1 MPTSTETVAIVSVS
15 YFHRHLLGK
24 KSWNV
29 YNADNV
35 ARVRR
40 DEAAAKAAEEAEEQ
54 RMQEIDAERRLAIL
68 RGEKPLPPSTEENSE
83 TAVSTER
90 SSAGSGRPRRKRK
103 REGEDDTDF
112 ELRLAR
118 ERAEPA
124 SSAIE
129 QVSHKAS
136 SSSAPIVD
144 RRGHFDLFGDEKS
157 RAHVEKNEEVEREAK
172 KKKQDFEDQ
181 FTMRLANAAGKDGL
195 VKKPWYSKGDADGLA
210 QTLKDVWGNDD
221 PRRKKRDTDRIA
233 ASDPLA
239 MMKKGASRVRELK
252 QERRKI
258 QEERDEDLR
267 QMRREDRRQER
278 HRRRHGEHSR
288 HRSTSPD
295 SSRRRRRSRD
305 GRDYGHDRHRDRDR
319 DRERKS
325 SHHQHRHHSDG
336 RSDSRGSR
344 PREQRHDR
352 NGHNS

>member
-1 MPTSTETVAIVSVS
+1 MPL
-15 YFHRHLLGK
+15 HLLGK

-29 YNADNV
+29 YNADNI

-118 ERAEPA
+118 ERAKPA

-129 QVSHKAS
+129 QVSHKVS

-157 RAHVEKNEEVEREAK
+157 RAHAEKNEEAEREAK
-172 KKKQDFEDQ
+172 KKKQDSEDQ
-181 FTMRLANAAGKDGL
+181 FTMRLANAAGRDGL
-195 VKKPWYSKGDADGLA
+195 VKKPWYSQGDADGLA

-221 PRRKKRDTDRIA
+221 PKRKKRDTARIA

-239 MMKKGASRVRELK
+239 MMKMGASRVRELK

-278 HRRRHGEHSR
+278 HRRRHGDHSR
-288 HRSTSPD
+288 HRCTSPD
-295 SSRRRRRSRD
+295 LSRRHRRSRD
-305 GRDYGHDRHRDRDR
+305 GRDDEHDRHRDRDR
-319 DRERKS
+319 DRDRDREKSS
-325 SHHQHRHHSDG
+325 SHHQYRHHSHG
-336 RSDSRGSR
+336 SGSR

-352 NGHNS
+352 NGENS

>member
-1 MPTSTETVAIVSVS
+1 MPL
-15 YFHRHLLGK
+15 HLLGK

-54 RMQEIDAERRLAIL
+54 RMQEIDAQRRLAIL
-68 RGEKPLPPSTEENSE
+68 RGEIPPSLTEDKSDGPADGPADADANAKRE
-83 TAVSTER
+83 TPSL
-90 SSAGSGRPRRKRK
+90 GSGPGRPGRKRK

-124 SSAIE
+124 IKSLETS
-129 QVSHKAS
+129 QKQ

-157 RAHVEKNEEVEREAK
+157 RCHAEKNEEAEREAR
-172 KKKQDFEDQ
+172 KKKQEVEDQ
-181 FTMRLANAAGKDGL
+181 YTMRLSNAAGKGGI
-195 VKKPWYSKGDADGLA
+195 KRPWYSQGDADRQGEP
-210 QTLKDVWGNDD
+210 LKDMWGNDD
-221 PRRKKRDTDRIA
+221 PRRKQRDTDRMA
-233 ASDPLA
+233 ANDPLA

-267 QMRREDRRQER
+267 QLRKEDRRRER
-278 HRRRHGEHSR
+278 HRGKREGESG
-288 HRSTSPD
+288 HRGASPKE
-295 SSRRRRRSRD
+295 SSRRRQRSRGREDDD
-305 GRDYGHDRHRDRDR
+305 GYKRDRDR
-319 DRERKS
+319 GRDRERRRHEHS
-325 SHHQHRHHSDG
+325 ESLGSHA
-336 RSDSRGSR
+336 RGH
-344 PREQRHDR
+344 EHDR
-352 NGHNS
+352 HCYSA